1 MRTMLLLGVMA
12 AALISGCATNLE
24 GVRRFASDTD
34 ALVGG
39 VNTQLAYL
47 PVSCEHRSSL
57 VELIHGN
64 DAEISRQTRSVC
76 DDLAVSARAAASM
89 TKGVDAYAK
98 ALGALAQDSLVTYS
112 SELDGLAS
120 SLRGLKKG
128 DSTPIV
134 SPDQA
139 DALGKLTKLVLDAAT
154 KGMRQRELKAMF
166 AEHDSLAIILNQ
178 LAAMMELDYV
188 VALQLE
194 QREYATKL
202 VTLKRVYGDK
212 EPIRVRELER
222 VFTAA
227 GRQAEERI
235 AAARTSAQAL
245 RDLVAAHARLG
256 ENAGKLDRIDQL
268 KEVNRFRKQM
278 VDVREALA
286 KAF

>member
-1 MRTMLLLGVMA
+1 MRTMMLWGVLA
-12 AALISGCATNLE
+12 AALVSGCATNLE

-57 VELIHGN
+57 VELIHGS

-89 TKGVDAYAK
+89 TLGVDAYAK
-98 ALGALAQDSLVTYS
+98 ALGALAQDGLATYT
-112 SELDGLAS
+112 SELDGLAT
-120 SLRGLKKG
+120 SLKGLHKG
-128 DSTPIV
+128 DSTPVV
-134 SPDQA
+134 SADQA
-139 DALGKLTKLVLDAAT
+139 EALGKLTRLVLEAAT
-154 KGMRQRELKAMF
+154 KGMRQRELKTML
-166 AEHDSLAIILNQ
+166 AEHESLAVILNQ

-222 VFTAA
+222 IFTAS
-227 GRQAEERI
+227 GRQIDARI
-235 AAARTSAQAL
+235 AAARASAQAL
-245 RDLVAAHARLG
+245 HDLVAAHARLR
-256 ENAGKLDRIDQL
+256 ENADRLERVDQI
-268 KEVNRFRKQM
+268 KEVNRYRKQM

-286 KAF
+286 RAF